1 MPKTI
6 VTPIVI
12 CDNENFDLDC
22 DNDEDLAHAG
32 GHVRQGAVH
41 VSGDRPTTEQRSSV
55 VHNFYFSST
64 NSLVSRH
71 EL

>member
-1 MPKTI
+1 MI
-6 VTPIVI
+6 TPIVI
-12 CDNENFDLDC
+12 CDNENFDLDR

-55 VHNFYFSST
+55 VHNFYFARRSHLGSVVDMCL
-64 NSLVSRH
+64 NP
-71 EL
+71 